1 MRWVLED
8 FHTVRGRPL
17 LLKVAGL
24 VINTLVL
31 CGGKAVRCRWH
42 AGRNAD
48 DFRHRRLDVSNH
60 LV

>member
-1 MRWVLED
+1 MLED

-24 VINTLVL
+24 VINTVVL
-31 CGGKAVRCRWH
+31 GDGKALHVS
-42 AGRNAD
+42 RNAD
-48 DFRHRRLDVSNH
+48 DFKHVSNN